1 MAMAALL
8 PVVVGVGLIAS
19 PAVAHGAPA
28 PAGSIFSFG
37 DAPNA
42 GAPGPSTK
50 APVVGVAMTRTN
62 LGYWVVTADGGVF
75 TYGDAPFYGSNAGVT
90 TASPIVALAA
100 TRTGHGYWLVAGD
113 GGVFTF
119 GDATFHGSLG
129 AIHLN
134 SPIVGVAPSTTGNG
148 YWLLGSDGGV
158 FSHGDAPF
166 LGSAPGQP
174 ATTPAV
180 GIAATSG
187 GRGYVVATG
196 TKPPAALQLTGV
208 WACIALHESG
218 NNPHAV
224 NRNGHYGLFQ
234 FAPSTWAA
242 VGGQG
247 NPADASPQEQLKRA
261 QILQARAGWSQWSTA
276 GLCGV

>member
-1 MAMAALL
+1 
-8 PVVVGVGLIAS
+8 V
-19 PAVAHGAPA
+19 
-28 PAGSIFSFG
+28 FTFG
-37 DAPNA
+37 DATFHGSL
-42 GAPGPSTK
+42 GAIHLNSPI
-50 APVVGVAMTRTN
+50 VGVAPTATGN
-62 LGYWVVTADGGVF
+62 GYWLVAADGGVF
-75 TYGDAPFYGSNAGVT
+75 TFGDAAFQGSLGGAALNA
-90 TASPIVALAA
+90 PIVGAA
-100 TRTGHGYWLVAGD
+100 AVPNGKGYWLVAAD

-134 SPIVGVAPSTTGNG
+134 SPIVGVAPSSTGNG

-158 FSHGDAPF
+158 FSHGDAAF
-166 LGSAPGQP
+166 FGSAPGQP

-187 GRGYVVATG
+187 GRGYVIATG
-196 TKPPAALQLTGV
+196 TKPPAALQLSGV

-224 NRNGHYGLFQ
+224 NPAGYYGLFQ
-234 FAPSTWAA
+234 FSPRTWAA

-247 NPADASPQEQLKRA
+247 NPANASPQEQFKRA
-261 QILQARAGWSQWSTA
+261 QILQARAGWSPWSTA